1 MIRINFLRFSLLS
14 AAAFLLSGCNAVLLK
29 PSGDI
34 AVQQRDLIY
43 VATGLM
49 LIVIVPVIIAT
60 IVFAWRYRASN
71 TSAKYDPEWHHSTKL
86 ELVIWSVPLM
96 IIIALG
102 SITWVSTHLLD
113 PYRPL
118 DRIDANR
125 PVAADVRPLTVEVV
139 ALDWKWLFIY
149 PEYGIAALNEL
160 AAPVDRPI
168 EFKITASSV
177 MNSFFIPALA
187 GQIYAMAGMQ
197 TKLHAVINKPGVY
210 EGISANYSGA
220 GFSGMTF
227 KFHGLDDDGFREWVK
242 TNRAEG
248 GELDR
253 GAYLVL
259 ERPSQN
265 EAVRR
270 YASVAPDLFDA
281 IVNRC
286 VAPGT
291 ICMGDMMHRDAQ
303 GGGGLEGIPLPG
315 TPGAPGMGRPAAGLD
330 TSADFLG
337 DLCTFPDAAAVAAQ
351 NPKDALSMA
360 LARG

>member
-1 MIRINFLRFSLLS
+1 MIRINFLRFSLLP

-253 GAYLVL
+253 GAYLAL

-337 DLCTFPDAAAVAAQ
+337 DLCTFPDAAAVATQ